1 MLHLCLTAAAWTS
14 ELANDAASSPRV
26 LVTGA
31 TGRTG
36 SALYLQLKA
45 DSRIAEV
52 RALVRNV
59 TKARELLGCKAC
71 DESEGVFVG
80 DVTKPETLTAASTGV
95 DTVAIAAAV
104 GGGASQKEMRAV
116 EFDGVEHQVAALAQ
130 QNARALPSLRVVLC
144 SSMGTTDPKP
154 APFKGGS
161 VLFWKLNAE
170 AFLLGSGVGS
180 TIVKPCGLSSGEAGM
195 HGLGVSHNDDL
206 PSPGTFLVA
215 RADVARVMR
224 EAVIERSA
232 GDVSETFPIESLP
245 RHSAAASCPWHAR
258 DSSERHRRCSDLW
271 RPVWHPTV
279 HETVL
284 EACASVSATTPAPRY
299 LPTCPSCCKRRAGRG
314 RRGDVS
320 VSEVR
325 RTSHLTPCVSGSVSE
340 GSLHKCHGE
349 VSRKWPWQETCSG

>member
-1 MLHLCLTAAAWTS
+1 MLHLCLAAAAWTS
-14 ELANDAASSPRV
+14 ELANDAASSPPRV

-170 AFLLGSGVGS
+170 AFLLGSGLGS

-232 GDVSETFPIESLP
+232 GLRFGLCNDPGAKVPADLP
-245 RHSAAASCPWHAR
+245 KLLQEAR
-258 DSSERHRRCSDLW
+258 
-271 RPVWHPTV
+271 
-279 HETVL
+279 
-284 EACASVSATTPAPRY
+284 
-299 LPTCPSCCKRRAGRG
+299 
-314 RRGDVS
+314 
-320 VSEVR
+320 
-325 RTSHLTPCVSGSVSE
+325 
-340 GSLHKCHGE
+340 
-349 VSRKWPWQETCSG
+349 WPWQAR

>member
-1 MLHLCLTAAAWTS
+1 MLHLCLAAAAWTS
-14 ELANDAASSPRV
+14 ELANDAASSPPRV

-144 SSMGTTDPKP
+144 SCV
-154 APFKGGS
+154 GS
-161 VLFWKLNAE
+161 VHDT
-170 AFLLGSGVGS
+170 S
-180 TIVKPCGLSSGEAGM
+180 TTRPRHVRDAGASSSARRWERPTPSQPPSRAALSS
-195 HGLGVSHNDDL
+195 
-206 PSPGTFLVA
+206 F
-215 RADVARVMR
+215 
-224 EAVIERSA
+224 
-232 GDVSETFPIESLP
+232 
-245 RHSAAASCPWHAR
+245 
-258 DSSERHRRCSDLW
+258 
-271 RPVWHPTV
+271 
-279 HETVL
+279 
-284 EACASVSATTPAPRY
+284 
-299 LPTCPSCCKRRAGRG
+299 
-314 RRGDVS
+314 
-320 VSEVR
+320 
-325 RTSHLTPCVSGSVSE
+325 GS
-340 GSLHKCHGE
+340 
-349 VSRKWPWQETCSG
+349 

>member
-1 MLHLCLTAAAWTS
+1 
-14 ELANDAASSPRV
+14 
-26 LVTGA
+26 
-31 TGRTG
+31 
-36 SALYLQLKA
+36 
-45 DSRIAEV
+45 
-52 RALVRNV
+52 
-59 TKARELLGCKAC
+59 
-71 DESEGVFVG
+71 
-80 DVTKPETLTAASTGV
+80 
-95 DTVAIAAAV
+95 
-104 GGGASQKEMRAV
+104 MRAV

-284 EACASVSATTPAPRY
+284 EVVAALAAAPPRWHDRFSFFLPMQACASVSATTPAPRC

-314 RRGDVS
+314 RRGD